1 MKILILAE
9 TNGQTVSEKTLPAIA
24 MAQQIAP
31 GAFHILA
38 VGHALQGVEK
48 ITGFGA
54 QAVWKA
60 EHPHLAKPLAD
71 KYAVVVAEAAK
82 TTGAEIIAG
91 TTSTFARDVLAR
103 AAALLDVPMLS
114 DVIAVHHEGGQMM
127 VKRPVYSANLIGTF
141 AIDSPRFVLTA
152 RGPAWGK
159 PQPAGTPSDIQ
170 TLSLPDS
177 LPSSSEWL
185 NLAGATQVRPDLT
198 QARVVVSGGRPLK
211 DPAAFEQYIGGL
223 ADVLGGACGA
233 TRAAVDSGITA
244 NDLQVGQ
251 TGKTVAPEL
260 YIAVAVSGSVQHL
273 AGMKDSKV
281 IVAINIDPEAPIFGV
296 ADYGLVADLY
306 EVVPSLI
313 NELKSAGA
321 QG

>member
-9 TNGQTVSEKTLPAIA
+9 TNGQEISEKTLPAIA

-31 GAFHILA
+31 DNFHILA
-38 VGHALQGVEK
+38 IGNNLQGIEK

-54 QAVWKA
+54 QTAWKA
-60 EHPHLAKPLAD
+60 EHPDLAKPLAD
-71 KYAVVVAEAAK
+71 KYAVIVAEAAK
-82 TTGAEIIAG
+82 QTGAEMIAG
-91 TTSTFARDVLAR
+91 TTSTFTRDVLAR

-114 DVIAVHHEGGQMM
+114 DVMSISTEGGPIT
-127 VKRPVYSANLIGTF
+127 VKRPIYSANLIGTF
-141 AIDSPRFVLTA
+141 AVDAPRFILTA

-159 PQPAGTPSDIQ
+159 PHPASSSSDIQ
-170 TLSLPDS
+170 TLSLPGN
-177 LPSSSEWL
+177 LPNSSEWL
-185 NLAGATQVRPDLT
+185 NLAGATQSRPDLT

-211 DPAAFEQYIGGL
+211 DPATFEQHIGGL

-233 TRAAVDSGITA
+233 TRAAVDSGIAA
-244 NDLQVGQ
+244 NELQVGQ

-281 IVAINIDPEAPIFGV
+281 IVAINIDPEAPIFGI

-306 EVVPSLI
+306 EVVPQLI
-313 NELKSAGA
+313 NELKPVAGM
-321 QG
+321 